1 MRAHWI
7 LSLQPAEGIAMHPDD
22 RAPRILVA
30 NHAPEILELMRE
42 LLSEAGYR
50 VLTVPRDGQNVDS
63 IVALEPDLIVIDYMW
78 PSSDNEWTLL
88 NLLRIDRRTREI
100 PVILCTSAV
109 RHVQEMSHHLARV
122 GVRVVFKPF
131 DIDDLL
137 KQIAEALEDQVTLSD
152 KTPSGTE

>member
-1 MRAHWI
+1 
-7 LSLQPAEGIAMHPDD
+7 MHLDGQ
-22 RAPRILVA
+22 APHILVA

-50 VLTVPRDGQNVDS
+50 VSTVPRDGQNLDS
-63 IVALEPDLIVIDYMW
+63 IVAMEPSLIIIDYMW

-109 RHVQEMSHHLARV
+109 RHVQEMSHHLQRV

-131 DIDDLL
+131 NIDDLL
-137 KQIAEALEDQVTLSD
+137 KQVAEALEDQAASRGAA
-152 KTPSGTE
+152 PQGSE

>member
-1 MRAHWI
+1 
-7 LSLQPAEGIAMHPDD
+7 MHLDGQ
-22 RAPRILVA
+22 APHILVA

-42 LLSEAGYR
+42 LLNEEGYR
-50 VLTVPRDGQNVDS
+50 VSTVPRDGQNLDS
-63 IVALEPDLIVIDYMW
+63 IVALAPSLIVIDYMW

-109 RHVQEMSHHLARV
+109 RHVQEMSHHLQRV

-131 DIDDLL
+131 DIDELL
-137 KQIAEALEDQVTLSD
+137 KQVAEALEDKAMSE
-152 KTPSGTE
+152 KTPPSGTE

>member
-1 MRAHWI
+1 M
-7 LSLQPAEGIAMHPDD
+7 QPDGQG
-22 RAPRILVA
+22 PRILVA

-42 LLSEAGYR
+42 LLGEEGYR
-50 VLTVPRDGQNVDS
+50 VSTVPREGQNLDS
-63 IVALEPDLIVIDYMW
+63 IVDLQPDLIVIDYMW

-88 NLLRIDRRTREI
+88 NLLRINRRTREI

-109 RHVQEMSHHLARV
+109 RHVQEMSHHLQRV

-137 KQIAEALEDQVTLSD
+137 KQVAEALEDQAMPSD
-152 KTPSGTE
+152 TSPSATE